1 MAALIAVPQC
11 QGEPAGCSSTS
22 ITSTATSASCSI
34 TPKSK
39 PPHTPY
45 PKFHMNPPSRPYS
58 FVTAEGYIIE
68 EFPRSRS
75 ISDPSRPKHRR
86 FHSTPNASSPGR
98 YRFNHL
104 GAHKS
109 RPSTTTR
116 GHSVHCSSPL
126 ASPPS
131 PPAPITNVPFP
142 YFVDS
147 TSSSDS
153 PQLLPASPVPIWP
166 SSPRRSTHVTQ
177 SSKLK
182 KPRPARTIE
191 DDPLRPSFGGTQLI

>member
-1 MAALIAVPQC
+1 MAALIAVHQC

-22 ITSTATSASCSI
+22 ITSTTTSASCSI
-34 TPKSK
+34 TPESK

-45 PKFHMNPPSRPYS
+45 LKSQPSRPYS

-68 EFPRSRS
+68 EFRSRS
-75 ISDPSRPKHRR
+75 ILDPSLPKHRR

-98 YRFNHL
+98 SNHL

-116 GHSVHCSSPL
+116 GHSLHCSSPL

-131 PPAPITNVPFP
+131 PPTLITNVPVP
-142 YFVDS
+142 YSVDS

-153 PQLLPASPVPIWP
+153 SQLLPASPVPIWP
-166 SSPRRSTHVTQ
+166 SLPRRSTHVTR

-182 KPRPARTIE
+182 KPRPARTFE
-191 DDPLRPSFGGTQLI
+191 HKPLRPSFGGTQFII

>member
-11 QGEPAGCSSTS
+11 QVESAGFSSTS
-22 ITSTATSASCSI
+22 ITSAATSASCSK

-45 PKFHMNPPSRPYS
+45 PKSHMNPPSRPYS

-75 ISDPSRPKHRR
+75 ISEPSRPKHRR

-98 YRFNHL
+98 SNRL

-126 ASPPS
+126 ASPPLPPS
-131 PPAPITNVPFP
+131 PIINVPVP

-153 PQLLPASPVPIWP
+153 DSPQLLPASAVPIWP
-166 SSPRRSTHVTQ
+166 SSPRRSTHVTR

-191 DDPLRPSFGGTQLI
+191 HDPLRPSFGGTQLI